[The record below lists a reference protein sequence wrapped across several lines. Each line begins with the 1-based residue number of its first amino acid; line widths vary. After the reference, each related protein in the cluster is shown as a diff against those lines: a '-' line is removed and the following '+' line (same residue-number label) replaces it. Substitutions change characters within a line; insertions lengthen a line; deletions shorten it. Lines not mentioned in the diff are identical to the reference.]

1 MFSSCIFMQC
11 LSHLNFRPKLTSVF
25 KLLFLASKLRQH
37 AVLSPPLPSLL
48 RRCLQLACAVAT
60 PPPHGSRP
68 CPESVWFSHRLVR
81 LWRSVSVVFSSAES
95 KRSPTCF
102 KNLARLMT
110 WRQHK
115 VVWFPCYWTD
125 TYCWKS
131 NISTTRNEAQ
141 DGAMCTQ

>member
-11 LSHLNFRPKLTSVF
+11 LSHLNFRPKLTSF
-25 KLLFLASKLRQH
+25 LKLLFLASKLRQH
-37 AVLSPPLPSLL
+37 AGNHLHCLLCSEGVSNLP
-48 RRCLQLACAVAT
+48 VAT

-68 CPESVWFSHRLVR
+68 CPESARFFHRLVR

-115 VVWFPCYWTD
+115 VVWFPCYWKD

-131 NISTTRNEAQ
+131 NLSTTRNQAQ
-141 DGAMCTQ
+141 DGTMCTK